1 MSDDPREPVP
11 APEGAFDD
19 SAPTGAP
26 RRELESD
33 TPLTHDDSRAMQGRP
48 QDPIGRTQ
56 ERIALR
62 DDLARQLED
71 LIADARSWLDESED
85 PEAQGI
91 VDDLT
96 DIYERLSA
104 PLDATDD
111 ETGMDLGEGR

>member
-1 MSDDPREPVP
+1 MSDDPSKHD
-11 APEGAFDD
+11 ATLPEGAFDD

-48 QDPIGRTQ
+48 QDPLDQ
-56 ERIALR
+56 DHERIALR

-71 LIADARSWLDESED
+71 LIADARSWMEASED

-96 DIYERLSA
+96 DIYERLNR
-104 PLDATDD
+104 PLDETDD
-111 ETGMDLGEGR
+111 ETGMDLGG